1 MIDLHC
7 HLLPGIDDGAQALEV
22 SFEMARQAVADG
34 ISTTA
39 CTPHIYPGLF
49 ENSGPDIVR
58 RVGELQSAL
67 ADADIPLSLTQGADI
82 QMVPELVA
90 GLRAQ
95 TMPTLGGSRYFLFEP
110 PHHTVPVGFE
120 RLLFDALASG
130 YVPVITHPERLTWL
144 DDAHYPWFLDAARQG
159 AWLQITSGAVTGRFG
174 RRAKYWSE
182 RFLDDGVVHIL
193 ATDAHEPV
201 HRPPLLA
208 EGREAAAH
216 WVGAEEAEALVLHRP
231 RAILDD
237 ADPIDV
243 ARPPGLSGQ
252 RVAKGPKQGKQG
264 GLVQA
269 LVRRRLTG

>member
-58 RVGELQSAL
+58 RVGDLQSAL

-144 DDAHYPWFLDAARQG
+144 DDAHYPWFVDAARQG

-231 RAILDD
+231 RAVLDD
-237 ADPIDV
+237 ADPSDV

-252 RVAKGPKQGKQG
+252 RMTKGTKQGKQG
-264 GLVQA
+264 GLFK
-269 LVRRRLTG
+269 RWFGGD